1 MPVVCYPLPMRQILD
16 TLSSVGP
23 EGSHLGVDCGQEVG
37 IIHWNNEG

>member
-16 TLSSVGP
+16 TPSVGP